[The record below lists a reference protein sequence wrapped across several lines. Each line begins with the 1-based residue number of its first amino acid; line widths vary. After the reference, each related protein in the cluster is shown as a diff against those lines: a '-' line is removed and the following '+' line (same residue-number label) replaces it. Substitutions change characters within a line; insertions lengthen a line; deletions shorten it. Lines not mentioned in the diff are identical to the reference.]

1 MRQQFGFPKGLPGTR
16 DKRKK
21 KKNSRRAQ
29 SGADWG
35 IAAVYSPE
43 LVRTAQDNGQGGRE
57 GEQAASFRA
66 CDVAFGARASHTEL
80 SIYLSIHPSIHPSIY
95 LWSDSPSACRFW
107 CTCVTHRAPYALS
120 RAPSD
125 FGIRDSEG

>member
-43 LVRTAQDNGQGGRE
+43 LVRTAQENGQGGRE

-80 SIYLSIHPSIHPSIY
+80 SIYLSVYPSIY
-95 LWSDSPSACRFW
+95 LWWDSTSACRSSIQSVA
-107 CTCVTHRAPYALS
+107 TTTLQS
-120 RAPSD
+120 GGEPS
-125 FGIRDSEG
+125 

>member
-21 KKNSRRAQ
+21 KKNSRQ

-66 CDVAFGARASHTEL
+66 CDVAFGARAAHTELSIYL
-80 SIYLSIHPSIHPSIY
+80 SIYLSIHPSIYLSIY
-95 LWSDSPSACRFW
+95 LHMH
-107 CTCVTHRAPYALS
+107 VTQVHAHIS
-120 RAPSD
+120 RWRKASRS
-125 FGIRDSEG
+125 GRRVRRRCGGRSGS

>member
-43 LVRTAQDNGQGGRE
+43 LVRTAQENGQGGRE

-80 SIYLSIHPSIHPSIY
+80 SIYLSIHPSIY

-107 CTCVTHRAPYALS
+107 CTCLTHRAPCALS
-120 RAPSD
+120 RAPSG

>member
-66 CDVAFGARASHTEL
+66 CDVAFGARAAHTEL
-80 SIYLSIHPSIHPSIY
+80 SIYLSIHPSIY
-95 LWSDSPSACRFW
+95 LSMA
-107 CTCVTHRAPYALS
+107 
-120 RAPSD
+120 
-125 FGIRDSEG
+125 G

>member
-43 LVRTAQDNGQGGRE
+43 LVRAAQDDRDGGRE

-66 CDVAFGARASHTEL
+66 CDAAFGAPASEIEPL
-80 SIYLSIHPSIHPSIY
+80 VIVL
-95 LWSDSPSACRFW
+95 CG
-107 CTCVTHRAPYALS
+107 V
-120 RAPSD
+120 
-125 FGIRDSEG
+125 